1 MSYQSGLGLVTGATA
16 APLTISG
23 CPEHLRNEA
32 GICASGIM
40 SDPKAS
46 FIIPRS
52 PKVYRSGITCLQM
65 WLGIVFGGLLTGLLL
80 IFHVKAA
87 ILIGIAIVS
96 IMSWP

>member
-1 MSYQSGLGLVTGATA
+1 
-16 APLTISG
+16 
-23 CPEHLRNEA
+23 
-32 GICASGIM
+32 
-40 SDPKAS
+40 
-46 FIIPRS
+46 
-52 PKVYRSGITCLQM
+52 M